1 MSIIRETITAIRA
14 TLVLWI
20 LTALIYPFF
29 LIAIGQVAF
38 PYQANGSLITNQ
50 QGEIVGSAL
59 IGQPF
64 ASDRLSRLFSLI
76 INIILIMNYRNYIT
90 LEPNKRGGKPC
101 VRGLRITVYKVL
113 EYLASEM
120 SEAEILDDFPDLTRE
135 DLKACIAYAA
145 DRERRF
151 MTAPLSS

>member
-14 TLVLWI
+14 TIVLWI

-50 QGEIVGSAL
+50 QGQVVGSAL

-64 ASDRLSRLFSLI
+64 TGDRYFIPQIKVVEQRFVHDGNIWSSGGVSAGMDMMLAFIAHSFSI
-76 INIILIMNYRNYIT
+76 D
-90 LEPNKRGGKPC
+90 
-101 VRGLRITVYKVL
+101 V
-113 EYLASEM
+113 
-120 SEAEILDDFPDLTRE
+120 
-135 DLKACIAYAA
+135 AA
-145 DRERRF
+145 DIQLYAEYFPATTIYGRPFERKNVSEYIRE
-151 MTAPLSS
+151 LS